1 MSFPIHLVTM
11 LRMCGAQTLPLP
23 IPLPNIMISPQMLM
37 PALVGGLDSDNLLGA
52 LIAQAGSNIK
62 MGNMQIPPIAALKDM
77 ASGDIRGLIPHI
89 TGLPIP
95 MQGAMNVFMGQG
107 TAAAGLGFMQQLG
120 LGSFGALSIGELVS
134 VAGQVIGMVQ
144 NFTAIGGGAAVAQ
157 LSNLQGSPITPGTTV
172 VGQTSGYSFTFANY
186 FDSRTYDNVVGGASY
201 GAANSYPDITTYS
214 NNNNV
219 ILDDVGTDIDYI
231 LSSDLS
237 DAYVMDDGSLIMSE
251 IVDSTSSY
259 ITIEDY
265 FTFYPT
271 LNLTASV
278 ITT

>member
-52 LIAQAGSNIK
+52 LISQAGSNIK
-62 MGNMQIPPIAALKDM
+62 MGNVQMPPIAALKDM
-77 ASGDIRGLIPHI
+77 ASGDVRGLIPHI

-107 TAAAGLGFMQQLG
+107 TAGAGLGFMQQLG

-172 VGQTSGYSFTFANY
+172 TGLTSGYTFTFANY
-186 FDSRTYDNVVGGASY
+186 LDSRLFDNVEGAASY
-201 GAANSYPDITTYS
+201 GPANSYPDIVTVS
-214 NNNNV
+214 NGIVVDTDSDYDFLLGDTGEYFVMEDGAFVVLSDPLPNDNYLV
-219 ILDDVGTDIDYI
+219 IDDYI
-231 LSSDLS
+231 Q
-237 DAYVMDDGSLIMSE
+237 I
-251 IVDSTSSY
+251 
-259 ITIEDY
+259 
-265 FTFYPT
+265 YP
-271 LNLTASV
+271 LMNLTASV